1 MGKEEIDGSYLEI
14 SFHKVYSLYA
24 RCIHYNKTLRAVV
37 LSVCIKRYPAEVDV
51 LSNG

>member
-24 RCIHYNKTLRAVV
+24 RCIHYRKTLRAVV
-37 LSVCIKRYPAEVDV
+37 YQYAL
-51 LSNG
+51 NGILQKFLC